1 MLPSRVEPARH
12 DVGVID
18 VGEVFRYEY
27 ARALD
32 GIRHGTHTRMCD
44 ALSLLES
51 RIDVATRYR
60 DVSPYA

>member
-1 MLPSRVEPARH
+1 MLPSRVEPACH
-12 DVGVID
+12 DVGFID
-18 VGEVFRYEY
+18 IGEVFRYEY
-27 ARALD
+27 AGALD
-32 GIRHGTHTRMCD
+32 GIRYGTHTRTRD